1 MKNKR
6 LELNYHL
13 MLLPG
18 MIFLIIFSI
27 IPMFGIV
34 MAFQHYTPA
43 KGILGSKWVGLN
55 NFKYMFQ
62 LPDSGQIFGNTIIIA
77 ISKIIVGIILPVT
90 IALLLNEIRVK
101 RFKKVVQ
108 TAIYLPHFLSW
119 VILATVVMNIFSFD
133 GIINQYI
140 HFFGGKPILFMA
152 SNFWFRP
159 IIIFT
164 DAWKEFGLSS
174 VIYLAA
180 LTSIDPGLYEATAI
194 DGANRFKQLRH
205 ITLPTIAPVIVL
217 MSTLSLGNI
226 LNAGF
231 DQIFNLYNPIVYQTA
246 DIIDTYVYRVGLIQ
260 MQYSYGT
267 AVGLLKSVVSM
278 LLIIVSYKL
287 ADKYANYR
295 IF

>member
-174 VIYLAA
+174 VIYLAE